1 MNSDEEEKVERK
13 PVRKF
18 RARRNTDPVKAI
30 AEERLPC
37 ILRVKRK
44 LD

>member
-1 MNSDEEEKVERK
+1 MEEETKERK

-18 RARRNTDPVKAI
+18 RARRGSDAVKSI
-30 AEERLPC
+30 TESHMPC

-44 LD
+44 LDQ